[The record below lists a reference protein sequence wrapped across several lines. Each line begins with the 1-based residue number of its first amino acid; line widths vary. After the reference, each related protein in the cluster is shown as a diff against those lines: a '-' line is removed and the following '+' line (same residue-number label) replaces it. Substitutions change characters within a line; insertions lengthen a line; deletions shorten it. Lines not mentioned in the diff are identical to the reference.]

1 MKFLGKYKI
10 VTGITTQYKINP
22 QNPKYFAKYIN
33 DNIMCLGNTETEA
46 IENLKN
52 LYIEYKRKN
61 KLHSPLSEKVLN
73 SYVSTEKF
81 EKYIGISH
89 NFFDFIGEDPDMQIN
104 DEFKVSDFDIE
115 DNMLEKLKLEYKI
128 DIKQEDL
135 LVDVF
140 EKIEKSCA

>member
-73 SYVSTEKF
+73 SCVLTEKS
-81 EKYIGISH
+81 EKYIGIAH
-89 NFFDFIGEDPDMQIN
+89 NFFDFIGKDPDTQIN
-104 DEFKVSDFDIE
+104 DEFTVSDFDIE
-115 DNMLEKLKLEYKI
+115 DIMLEKLKLEYKI

-135 LVDVF
+135 LVAVF